1 MNEEKTVKGGA
12 IPKEK
17 LLKMY
22 RCMYRIRRFEERLYL
37 MFLSGE
43 VPGTIHQC
51 NGQEA
56 VAAGVC
62 ENLDE
67 NDLITSTHRGHGH
80 CIAKGIPLDEML
92 AEILGKKTGCS
103 RGVGGTMHM
112 YYPEK
117 GILGTNGVVGS
128 GSPVAVGLTPGI
140 KYQKDKR
147 VVVSFF
153 GEGAINQGAVHETIN
168 LASIWDLPV
177 VFVCENNKYAV
188 STPIDAASR
197 ITNLSERAKSYG
209 IPAVTID
216 GNNIIEVCLTT
227 KKAVERARDNLGP
240 TFIECKT
247 YRYKGHSR
255 SDPAIYRSK
264 EELNFW
270 LKRDPIPRL
279 RNCII
284 EGKIAD
290 EDKLGEIES
299 KVEIEIDQAIE
310 FARKSPEV
318 NPEEISRYLFT

>member
-1 MNEEKTVKGGA
+1 MDEWITKAKT

-17 LLKMY
+17 LLQLY
-22 RCMYRIRRFEERLYL
+22 GCMYRIRRFEEKLYL

-43 VPGTIHQC
+43 VPGTIHQS

-103 RGVGGTMHM
+103 RGVGGTMHL
-112 YYPEK
+112 YYREK
-117 GILGTNGVVGS
+117 GIFGTTGIVGS
-128 GSPVAVGLTPGI
+128 GVPVAVGLALGI
-140 KYQKDKR
+140 KYKKDKR

-153 GEGAINQGAVHETIN
+153 GEGAINQGSFHEAIN

-177 VFVCENNKYAV
+177 IFICENNKYAV
-188 STPIDAASR
+188 STPIDEVSR

-216 GNNIIEVCLTT
+216 GNNVIEVYLTT
-227 KKAVERARDNLGP
+227 KKAVERARNNLGP

-279 RNCII
+279 RNWII

-290 EDKLGEIES
+290 EDKLGEIGS
-299 KVEIEIDQAIE
+299 KVEIEINQAVE
-310 FARKSPEV
+310 FASKSPKV
-318 NPEEISRYLFT
+318 DPEEISGYLFA

>member
-1 MNEEKTVKGGA
+1 MDEWITKAKT

-17 LLKMY
+17 LLQLY
-22 RCMYRIRRFEERLYL
+22 GCMYRIRRFEEKLYL

-43 VPGTIHQC
+43 VPGTIHQS

-103 RGVGGTMHM
+103 RGVGGTMHL
-112 YYPEK
+112 YHREK
-117 GILGTNGVVGS
+117 GIFGTTGIVGS
-128 GSPVAVGLTPGI
+128 GVPVAVGLALGI
-140 KYQKDKR
+140 KYKKDKR

-153 GEGAINQGAVHETIN
+153 GEAAINQGSFHEAIN

-177 VFVCENNKYAV
+177 IFICENNKYAV
-188 STPIDAASR
+188 STPIDEVSR

-216 GNNIIEVCLTT
+216 GNNVIEVYLTT
-227 KKAVERARDNLGP
+227 KKAVERARNNLGP

-279 RNCII
+279 RNWII
-284 EGKIAD
+284 EGQIAD
-290 EDKLGEIES
+290 EDKLGEIGS
-299 KVEIEIDQAIE
+299 KVEIEMNQAVE
-310 FARKSPEV
+310 FASKSPKV
-318 NPEEISRYLFT
+318 DPEEISGYLFA